1 MYNPITHSTP
11 CSEIIRRVNNE
22 LPRCVYWAD
31 KVRGRRSWEKSI
43 TKLPDSPV
51 LEYMRTHQNYDVAGY
66 TEYVCPDNGDR
77 WIAVFSKMVGVRYGE
92 AGIYV
97 NADVFYTRE
106 TTGSF
111 DLILKM
117 DVNKITG
124 EPDGLVIPGMMMFT
138 SHCMRRVKERMNVN
152 VSPIEMY
159 LFLVSNLKLSSGY
172 VYDRSGVPTV
182 ELCCPFG
189 VFRGSYKPSY
199 QIAIYRTF
207 INQEQFDFADK
218 ERWKHNMRI
227 VGKYT
232 GDVMMDMGDGIR
244 VPIRAVR
251 TEEQAGFSSGS
262 GIDTIEALNKALIR
276 ADKWKSK

>member
-11 CSEIIRRVNNE
+11 ASEIIRRVNNE
-22 LPRCVYWAD
+22 HARSIYWAN
-31 KVRGRRSWEKSI
+31 KIRARRSWEQSI

-51 LEYMRTHQNYDVAGY
+51 LEYMRNHQNHDVAGY
-66 TEYVCPDNGDR
+66 TEYVCPENGDR
-77 WIAVFSKMVGVRYGE
+77 WIAVFSKMRGVRNGE
-92 AGIYV
+92 EGIYV

-111 DLILKM
+111 DIIMKM
-117 DVNKITG
+117 DVNAMADN
-124 EPDGLVIPGMMMFT
+124 EDGSTIPGLMMFT
-138 SHCMRRVKERMNVN
+138 SHCIRRVKERMNVN
-152 VSPIEMY
+152 VTPIEMY
-159 LFLVSNLKLSSGY
+159 LFLLSNIQLSSGY
-172 VYDRSGVPTV
+172 VYDRSGAQTV

-218 ERWKHNMRI
+218 ERWKQQMKI
-227 VGKYT
+227 VGEYA
-232 GDVMMDMGDGIR
+232 GQVMLDMGDGVR

-251 TEEQAGFSSGS
+251 SGERGSS
-262 GIDTIEALNKALIR
+262 GIDTIEALNKALVR

>member
-22 LPRCVYWAD
+22 HARSIYWAN
-31 KVRGRRSWEKSI
+31 KIRARRSWEQSI

-51 LEYMRTHQNYDVAGY
+51 LEYMRNHQNHDVAGY

-77 WIAVFSKMVGVRYGE
+77 WIAVFSKMRGVRHGE
-92 AGIYV
+92 EGIYV

-111 DLILKM
+111 DIIMKM
-117 DVNKITG
+117 DVNAMADN
-124 EPDGLVIPGMMMFT
+124 EDGSTIPGLMMFT

-152 VSPIEMY
+152 VTPIEMY
-159 LFLVSNLKLSSGY
+159 LFLLSNIQLSSGY
-172 VYDRSGVPTV
+172 VYDRSGVQTV

-218 ERWKHNMRI
+218 ERWKKQMKI
-227 VGKYT
+227 VGEYA
-232 GDVMMDMGDGIR
+232 GQVMLDMGDGVR

-251 TEEQAGFSSGS
+251 SGERSGS

>member
-11 CSEIIRRVNNE
+11 ASEIIRRVNNE
-22 LPRCVYWAD
+22 HARSIYWAN
-31 KVRGRRSWEKSI
+31 KIRARRSWEQSI
-43 TKLPDSPV
+43 TKLPNSPV
-51 LEYMRTHQNYDVAGY
+51 LEYMRNHQNHDVAGY

-77 WIAVFSKMVGVRYGE
+77 WIAVFSKMRGVRNGE
-92 AGIYV
+92 EGIYV

-111 DLILKM
+111 DIIMKM
-117 DVNKITG
+117 DVNAMADN
-124 EPDGLVIPGMMMFT
+124 EDGSTIPGLMMFT
-138 SHCMRRVKERMNVN
+138 SHCIRRVKERMNVN
-152 VSPIEMY
+152 VTPIEMY
-159 LFLVSNLKLSSGY
+159 LFLLSNIQLSSGY
-172 VYDRSGVPTV
+172 VYDRSGAQTV

-218 ERWKHNMRI
+218 ERWKQQMKI
-227 VGKYT
+227 VGEYA
-232 GDVMMDMGDGIR
+232 GQVMLDMGDGVR

-251 TEEQAGFSSGS
+251 SGERGSSS
-262 GIDTIEALNKALIR
+262 IDTIEALNKALVR
-276 ADKWKSK
+276 ADKWKKK

>member
-11 CSEIIRRVNNE
+11 ASEIIRRVNNE
-22 LPRCVYWAD
+22 HARSIYWAN
-31 KVRGRRSWEKSI
+31 KIRGRRSWEKSI

-51 LEYMRTHQNYDVAGY
+51 LEYMRNHQNHDVAGY

-77 WIAVFSKMVGVRYGE
+77 WICVFSKMRGVRHGE
-92 AGIYV
+92 EGIYV

-111 DLILKM
+111 DIIMKM
-117 DVNKITG
+117 DVNAMADNKDEGT
-124 EPDGLVIPGMMMFT
+124 IPGLMMFT

-159 LFLVSNLKLSSGY
+159 LFLLSNIQLSSGY
-172 VYDRSGVPTV
+172 VYDRSGAQTV

-218 ERWKHNMRI
+218 ERWKKQMKI

-232 GDVMMDMGDGIR
+232 GEVMLDMGDGVR

-251 TEEQAGFSSGS
+251 SGENAGS

>member
-11 CSEIIRRVNNE
+11 ASEIIRRVNNE
-22 LPRCVYWAD
+22 YARSLYWAN
-31 KVRGRRSWEKSI
+31 KVRGRRSWEQSI

-51 LEYMRTHQNYDVAGY
+51 LEYMKSHQNHDVAGY
-66 TEYVCPDNGDR
+66 TEYVCPENGDR
-77 WIAVFSKMVGVRYGE
+77 WIAVFSKMRGVRHGE
-92 AGIYV
+92 EGIYV

-111 DLILKM
+111 DIIMKM
-117 DVNKITG
+117 DVNKITDDN
-124 EPDGLVIPGMMMFT
+124 DGMSLPGMMMFT
-138 SHCMRRVKERMNVN
+138 SHCIRRVQERMKVHIT
-152 VSPIEMY
+152 PIEMY
-159 LFLVSNLKLSSGY
+159 LFLLSNIQLSSGY
-172 VYDRSGVPTV
+172 VYDRSGAQTM

-218 ERWKHNMRI
+218 ERWKKNMEI
-227 VGKYT
+227 VNEYAGN
-232 GDVMMDMGDGIR
+232 VMLDMGDGVR

-251 TEEQAGFSSGS
+251 AGEQSSSS
-262 GIDTIEALNKALIR
+262 GIDAVEALNKALVR
-276 ADKWKSK
+276 ADRWKKK

>member
-11 CSEIIRRVNNE
+11 AGEIIRRVNNE
-22 LPRCVYWAD
+22 HARSIYWAN
-31 KVRGRRSWEKSI
+31 KIRARRSWEQSI

-51 LEYMRTHQNYDVAGY
+51 LEYMRNHQNHDVAGY

-77 WIAVFSKMVGVRYGE
+77 WIAVFSKMRGVRHGE
-92 AGIYV
+92 EGIYV

-111 DLILKM
+111 DIIMKM
-117 DVNKITG
+117 DVNAMADN
-124 EPDGLVIPGMMMFT
+124 EDGSTIPGLMMFT

-152 VSPIEMY
+152 VTPIEMY
-159 LFLVSNLKLSSGY
+159 LFLLSNIQLSSGY

-218 ERWKHNMRI
+218 ERWKKQMKI
-227 VGKYT
+227 VGEYT
-232 GDVMMDMGDGIR
+232 GQVMLDMGDGIR

-251 TEEQAGFSSGS
+251 SGENAGS

>member
-11 CSEIIRRVNNE
+11 CSEIIKRVNNE
-22 LPRCVYWAD
+22 HVRSIYWAN
-31 KVRGRRSWEKSI
+31 KIRARRSWEQSI

-51 LEYMRTHQNYDVAGY
+51 LEYMRNHQNHDVAGY

-77 WIAVFSKMVGVRYGE
+77 WIAVFSKMRGVRNGE
-92 AGIYV
+92 EGIYV

-111 DLILKM
+111 DIIMKM
-117 DVNKITG
+117 DVNAMADNEG
-124 EPDGLVIPGMMMFT
+124 DGTIPGLMMFT
-138 SHCMRRVKERMNVN
+138 SHCIRRVKERMNVN
-152 VSPIEMY
+152 VTPIEMY
-159 LFLVSNLKLSSGY
+159 LFLLSNIQLSSGY
-172 VYDRSGVPTV
+172 VYDRSGAQTV

-218 ERWKHNMRI
+218 ERWKQQMKI
-227 VGKYT
+227 VGEYA
-232 GDVMMDMGDGIR
+232 GQVMLDMGDGVR

-251 TEEQAGFSSGS
+251 SCERGAS
-262 GIDTIEALNKALIR
+262 GIDTIEALNKALVR